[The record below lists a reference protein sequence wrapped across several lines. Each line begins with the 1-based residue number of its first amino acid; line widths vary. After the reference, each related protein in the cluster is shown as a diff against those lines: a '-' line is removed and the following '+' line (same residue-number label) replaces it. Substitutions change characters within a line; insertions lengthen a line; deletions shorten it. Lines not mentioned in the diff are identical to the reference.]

1 MKLQD
6 VYMKLDFIC
15 TAESSKHLSV
25 ASAKRVGV
33 SAVKGLAKSFKGVLV
48 LHTYIMEEEI
58 TS

>member
-1 MKLQD
+1 
-6 VYMKLDFIC
+6 MKLDFIC